1 MATIFP
7 ILYNKPMYD
16 GKKVSL
22 IFPAY
27 NEEEN
32 IERAIKNFKSTK
44 LPDEIVVVNNNSTD
58 KTPEIA
64 KENGA
69 KVVTE
74 RKQGYGFALRR
85 GIAVAKGDC
94 VVLCEPDG
102 TFSADDLGRLLSFAK
117 DYDLVM
123 GTRTNKKYIKNGA
136 NMGFMLRAGN
146 IIVAKFMQL
155 LYGLNNISDCGC
167 TFRVFKQSLL
177 KKISPQFTVGASH
190 FLPET
195 VILTRIYGGKI
206 LEIPVSYQARIG
218 TSKITGSFKRSVKVG
233 TNMIF
238 LILKYRFNPPKLM

>member
-1 MATIFP
+1 
-7 ILYNKPMYD
+7 MYD

-32 IERAIKNFKSTK
+32 IERAIKDFKSTK

-85 GIAVAKGDC
+85 GIAVAKGDY

-102 TFSADDLGRLLSFAK
+102 TFNASDLSKLLSFTR

-123 GTRTNKKYIKNGA
+123 GTRTNKKFIQNGA
-136 NMGFMLRAGN
+136 NMGIFLRLGN
-146 IIVAKFMQL
+146 ISVAKFMQL

-167 TFRVFKQSLL
+167 TFRVFKKSMLRR
-177 KKISPQFTVGASH
+177 ISPQFTVGASH

-195 VILTRIYGGKI
+195 VILTKIHGGKI
-206 LEIPVSYQARIG
+206 LEIPVHYQARIG
-218 TSKITGSFKRSVKVG
+218 TSKITGSFRRSVRVG
-233 TNMIF
+233 LNMIGI
-238 LILKYRFNPPKLM
+238 ILKNKLYPPKIPL